1 MRKTKKD
8 HYANLDEKDV
18 ADNKQFWKTVKP
30 LLSNKEKSSEKITLV
45 EGEEIITEDGENAEI
60 LNKFFSDAVNNLKIP
75 EHQVVY
81 PLANS
86 ISHPIFRAMMKFR
99 NHSSVI
105 AIKNLNSGSRFDFCR
120 ISVHDVEKEIR
131 RLSTRKAS
139 QYSDLPVKILKENFL
154 NDLFNECVDK
164 GTFPSNLKHAN
175 ITPVFKKGYKSSKD
189 NYRPVSILPVISKI
203 FEKLLCKQITVFINP
218 LLSKFQ
224 CGFRKGYGAQD
235 CLLAMLEYW
244 KSEVDK
250 GKVFRALLTDLS
262 KAFDSLSHELII
274 AKLNTYGFSLPALKL
289 VQNYLSKRQQRTKIN
304 QSYSSWEEILFGVR
318 QGSILGPILFNIF
331 LSDLFLVVKDV
342 NFASYAEDNTIYQS
356 ANNVEDVINDMQLS
370 AEKLFR
376 WFSDNQMKG
385 NTDKCHLIM
394 SRNNNPEI
402 QVGDSLIKAS
412 DYEKFLGLKID
423 YKLNFDNHVNSLCK
437 KANNKLRAL
446 ARATPYM
453 NIEKKK
459 LLMNSFFNA
468 QDNYCPLLWM
478 LHSRCNNN
486 KIKHLHERCLR
497 LTYCDKTSSYEELL
511 EKDGSVSIH
520 HRNIQSLAT
529 EMYKVKNAIAPMI
542 TANVFC
548 PNPEIITSVIIVIL
562 GFLLQEQ
569 FTMALSVSHI

>member
-1 MRKTKKD
+1 
-8 HYANLDEKDV
+8 
-18 ADNKQFWKTVKP
+18 
-30 LLSNKEKSSEKITLV
+30 
-45 EGEEIITEDGENAEI
+45 
-60 LNKFFSDAVNNLKIP
+60 
-75 EHQVVY
+75 
-81 PLANS
+81 
-86 ISHPIFRAMMKFR
+86 
-99 NHSSVI
+99 
-105 AIKNLNSGSRFDFCR
+105 
-120 ISVHDVEKEIR
+120 
-131 RLSTRKAS
+131 
-139 QYSDLPVKILKENFL
+139 
-154 NDLFNECVDK
+154 
-164 GTFPSNLKHAN
+164 
-175 ITPVFKKGYKSSKD
+175 
-189 NYRPVSILPVISKI
+189 
-203 FEKLLCKQITVFINP
+203 
-218 LLSKFQ
+218 
-224 CGFRKGYGAQD
+224 
-235 CLLAMLEYW
+235 MLEYW